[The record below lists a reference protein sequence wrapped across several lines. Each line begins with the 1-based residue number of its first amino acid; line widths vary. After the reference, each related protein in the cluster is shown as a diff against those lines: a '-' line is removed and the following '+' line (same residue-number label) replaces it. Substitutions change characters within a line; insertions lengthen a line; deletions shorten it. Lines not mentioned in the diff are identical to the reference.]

1 MNIFIC
7 AVQFKGGSLQVVISL
22 IKEFVKFPENN
33 YYIVISKEVKKQLQ
47 GIEFP
52 NNFHFYDLPYP
63 SKIRLVNSYLRGSFL
78 SKIEKESNCDCII
91 CTSGPI
97 YWTPKKPTFIGYNL
111 PHLIY
116 PESPYFNRIPLWM
129 KLRWKV
135 RWATHKARYR
145 KEASA
150 IFVQTEDVNQRL
162 RKILK
167 TDRVITISNTY
178 NNAYDIQKDFPNKL
192 PERTDNEVRL
202 LTISAFYKHK
212 NFEIIPKTIEVL
224 KSKGVNNVRFIV
236 TLPDNLF
243 KTAFGQNPPKEIIN
257 VGFVP
262 TLEGASLYK
271 ECDFMF
277 LPTLL
282 ECFSA
287 SYAEAMVMKKPILTS
302 DLGFAHTVC
311 NDAAIYF
318 DPDDANDIADKII
331 SLMNSPEKQED
342 LISKGTVQLRQFG
355 SAEDRAREV
364 LKACKQLINNYHG

>member
-7 AVQFKGGSLQVVISL
+7 AAQFKGGSLQVVISL

-33 YYIVISKEVKKQLQ
+33 YYVVMSKEVKKQLH
-47 GIEFP
+47 GIDFP

-63 SKIRLVNSYLRGSFL
+63 SKIRLANSYLRGSFL

-97 YWTPKKPTFIGYNL
+97 YWTPKKPMLIGYNL

-145 KEASA
+145 KEAST

-167 TDRVITISNTY
+167 TDRIITISNTY
-178 NNAYDIQKDFPNKL
+178 NNAYDIQKDYPNKL
-192 PERTDNEVRL
+192 PQRASNEIRL

-212 NFEIIPKTIEVL
+212 NFEIIPKTIEAL
-224 KSKGVNNVRFIV
+224 KLKGINNVRFVV

-243 KTAFGQNPPKEIIN
+243 NIAFGQNPPKEIIN
-257 VGFVP
+257 VGFIP

-318 DPDDANDIADKII
+318 NPDDANDVADKII
-331 SLMNSPEKQED
+331 YLMNSPEKQSD
-342 LISKGTVQLRQFG
+342 LITKGLAQLKQFG

-364 LKACKQLINNYHG
+364 LKACKQLTENYHG

>member
-33 YYIVISKEVKKQLQ
+33 YYVVMSKEVKKQIH
-47 GIEFP
+47 GIDFP

-63 SKIRLVNSYLRGSFL
+63 SKIRLANSYLRGSFL

-97 YWTPKKPTFIGYNL
+97 YWTPKKPMLIGYNL

-135 RWATHKARYR
+135 RWATHKVRYR
-145 KEASA
+145 KEAST

-167 TDRVITISNTY
+167 TDRIITISNTY
-178 NNAYDIQKDFPNKL
+178 NNAYDIQKDYPNKL
-192 PERTDNEVRL
+192 PQRASNEIRL

-212 NFEIIPKTIEVL
+212 NFEIIPKTIEAL
-224 KSKGVNNVRFIV
+224 KLKGINNVRFVV

-243 KTAFGQNPPKEIIN
+243 NIAFGQNPPKEIIN
-257 VGFVP
+257 VGFIP

-318 DPDDANDIADKII
+318 NPDDANDVADKII
-331 SLMNSPEKQED
+331 SLMNSPEKQSD
-342 LISKGTVQLRQFG
+342 LITKGLAQLKQFG

-364 LKACKQLINNYHG
+364 LKACKQLTENYHG

>member
-33 YYIVISKEVKKQLQ
+33 YFVVMSREVKKQLQ
-47 GIEFP
+47 GIDFLD
-52 NNFHFYDLPYP
+52 NFHFYDLPYP
-63 SKIRLVNSYLRGSFL
+63 SKIRLANSYLRGAFL

-97 YWTPKKPTFIGYNL
+97 YWTPKRPMLLGYNL

-116 PESPYFNRIPLWM
+116 PESPYFKRIPLWM
-129 KLRWKV
+129 RLRWRV
-135 RWATHKARYR
+135 RWATHKARYH

-150 IFVQTEDVNQRL
+150 IFVQTEDVNLRL
-162 RKILK
+162 RKILG
-167 TDRVITISNTY
+167 TDKVYTISNTY
-178 NNAYDIQKDFPNKL
+178 NNAYDIQKAYPNKL
-192 PERTDNEVRL
+192 PERNGNEVRL
-202 LTISAFYKHK
+202 LTLSAFYKHK
-212 NFEIIPKTIEVL
+212 NFEIIPKTL
-224 KSKGVNNVRFIV
+224 ASLHSKGVDNVKFVV
-236 TLPDNLF
+236 TLPADRF
-243 KTAFGQNPPKEIIN
+243 KEAFGEHPSPNIIN

-271 ECDFMF
+271 ECDYMF

-311 NDAAIYF
+311 KDAALYF
-318 DPDDANDIADKII
+318 DPDDADDVADKII
-331 SLMNSPEKQED
+331 TLIHSPQLQAE
-342 LISKGTVQLRQFG
+342 LIEKGTRQLCQFG
-355 SAEDRAREV
+355 SAEQRAV
-364 LKACKQLINNYHG
+364 KILALCKEIVK

>member
-22 IKEFVKFPENN
+22 IKEFVKFTENN
-33 YYIVISKEVKKQLQ
+33 YYVVMSKEVKKQLQ
-47 GIEFP
+47 GIDFP

-63 SKIRLVNSYLRGSFL
+63 SKIRLANSYLRGSFL

-97 YWTPKKPTFIGYNL
+97 YWTPKKPTLIGYNL

-116 PESPYFNRIPLWM
+116 PESPYFKRLALW
-129 KLRWKV
+129 KRLRWKV
-135 RWATHKARYR
+135 RWKTHIYRYN
-145 KEASA
+145 KEAST

-167 TDRVITISNTY
+167 TDRIITISNTY
-178 NNAYDIQKDFPNKL
+178 NNAYDLQKNYPNKL
-192 PERTDNEVRL
+192 PERTNNEVRL

-224 KSKGVNNVRFIV
+224 KLKGINNVRFVV

-243 KTAFGQNPPKEIIN
+243 KIAFGQNPPKEIIN

-262 TLEGASLYK
+262 TIEGASLYK

-311 NDAAIYF
+311 KDAAIYF
-318 DPDDANDIADKII
+318 DPDNAYDVADKII
-331 SLMNSPEKQED
+331 SLMNSPEKQAE
-342 LISKGTVQLRQFG
+342 LISKGTVQLQQFG
-355 SAEDRAREV
+355 TAEDRAREV
-364 LKACKQLINNYHG
+364 LKACKQLTNNYHG